1 MAFTIRYERQPRQAR
16 NRERARPGNEYGQRR
31 SRSGV
36 AAAFAL
42 GAVAALGGPVF
53 DAEVTQW
60 LVKGPWDLLWA
71 YPLSIGSWLAAYGA
85 YRHIETSRTPTE
97 QFQEQMHHMQ
107 SEYRG
112 VGGQLEKRVAAVEE
126 AVRGMEPK
134 YLAVINQLRE
144 AISGRLGAAEARE
157 AARPAAETPPASEGT
172 GTPPTRT

>member
-1 MAFTIRYERQPRQAR
+1 
-16 NRERARPGNEYGQRR
+16 
-31 SRSGV
+31 
-36 AAAFAL
+36 
-42 GAVAALGGPVF
+42 
-53 DAEVTQW
+53 
-60 LVKGPWDLLWA
+60 
-71 YPLSIGSWLAAYGA
+71 
-85 YRHIETSRTPTE
+85 
-97 QFQEQMHHMQ
+97 MHHMQ